1 MAPWKLP
8 GRRRGP
14 RRRESG
20 GLGFLFES
28 RAPEG
33 QMDQILTITN
43 PGSSVLTMQADITPL
58 DADGE
63 PVRGV
68 RPVSHYGSTEGRMV
82 LIPGDNIDVLG
93 FLGDDAARVHDVVVE
108 VRGTE
113 PVDFPEVGALVV
125 SEPLGADGRP
135 VETYVEPFTSVRLHN
150 RNPVDVPA
158 RVAVILWAPTQ
169 PDAPQQPVVV
179 VDLADEATTVPADGS
194 AVVEM
199 SARCR
204 RVLEQHDGQ
213 GVAVSAKAYLSL

>member
-8 GRRRGP
+8 GRRGGP

-33 QMDQILTITN
+33 TMDQVLTITN
-43 PGSSVLTMQADITPL
+43 PGSDVLTMQADITPL
-58 DADGE
+58 DASGE
-63 PVRGV
+63 PVPGV

-82 LIPGDNIDVLG
+82 LIPGDNLDVLG
-93 FLGDDAARVHDVVVE
+93 FLGDDADRVHDVVVE

-113 PVDFPEVGALVV
+113 PVDFPEIGSLVV
-125 SEPLGADGRP
+125 SEPLGPDG
-135 VETYVEPFTSVRLHN
+135 
-150 RNPVDVPA
+150 
-158 RVAVILWAPTQ
+158 Q

-179 VDLADEATTVPADGS
+179 VDLADEATTVPAEGT

-204 RVLEQHDGQ
+204 QVLEQHDGE
-213 GVAVSAKAYLSL
+213 GVAVSAKAYLSR

>member
-14 RRRESG
+14 QRRESG

-33 QMDQILTITN
+33 TMDQVLEITN
-43 PGSSVLTMQADITPL
+43 PGDTAVVMQATITPL
-58 DADGE
+58 DASGE
-63 PVRGV
+63 PVVGV

-82 LIPGDNIDVLG
+82 LIPGDSIDVLG
-93 FLGDDAARVHDVVVE
+93 FLGDDADRVHDVKVE
-108 VRGTE
+108 VSSTE
-113 PVDFPEVGALVV
+113 PVDYPDVSVLVV
-125 SEPLGADGRP
+125 SEPLGADGDRAS
-135 VETYVEPFTSVRLHN
+135 YVEPFASVRLRN
-150 RNPVDVPA
+150 ANPVDVTA
-158 RVAVILWAPTQ
+158 RVAVILWAPPP

-179 VDLADEATTVPADGS
+179 VDLADEATTVPAEGT

-204 RVLEQHDGQ
+204 QVLEQHDGE
-213 GVAVSAKAYLSL
+213 GVAVSAKAYLSR